1 MRITKQSIT
10 VAIVLL
16 AVFTLG
22 SLSMMWSFSTNAQT
36 VEEDA
41 PITTNDVERITNG
54 TFDENTDGW
63 WTTPNTELE
72 HATDKACLDVPSGTT
87 NPWDVLAGQDNIFLE
102 EGQEYLLTFDA
113 YADAPVTVL
122 AVTQLGVPPYTAP
135 FSQDI
140 SLTTESQ
147 PFEFTFVSTLSIDN
161 GQFLFQAGGNAD
173 TFNMCF
179 DNVSLIGGEQEPPTY
194 EPDTGPVVR
203 VNQVGYIPALPKF
216 ASVVSD
222 TTTPLSW
229 ELKDQNGNV
238 VESGNTTVFGYDEA
252 SDDTIHIVDFSSV
265 DIAGTDYVL
274 DVNGVESYPFD
285 ITTALYDQLRYDALA
300 YFYHSRSGIE
310 IEAQYVGEEYAR
322 PAGHIGVDP
331 NQGDTSVPCAP
342 DIDCDYSLDVSGGW
356 YDAGDHGKYVVN
368 GGISLWTMLNQY
380 ERTLHVDSANT
391 DAFDDGKMAIPENDN
406 DIPDILDEARWNMEF
421 MLKMQVPE
429 GEPKAGMAH
438 HKMHD
443 DQWTPLPMLPH
454 LDPQP
459 RYLRPPSTAATL
471 NLAATAA
478 QCARIW
484 ENIDPA
490 FAQQC
495 LTVAETAWQAAL
507 DNPTDYAPVTD
518 TTGGGPY
525 NDDNVTD
532 EFYWAAAELF
542 ITTGEAVY
550 QDYMVDSPHY
560 KGASLSAD
568 GFFWGEVAAL
578 GDLSLALVPNEFASE
593 DISDIRTAIAT
604 TADTMVANINTQG
617 YPNPYK
623 PDTNEYV
630 WGSNSS
636 TLNNAIV
643 MAAAYDYTEDTTY
656 RDAVFTSMDYLLGR
670 NGLNQSYITG
680 YGEKASQNQH
690 HRFWANQIDDSLPIP
705 PAGTLAGGPNSELQD
720 PIAARDLVGC
730 APQKCYIDDIDS
742 YSTNEVTI
750 NWNAPLAWVAH
761 FLSEQAQQAS
771 GEQPPTSTGTYLP
784 MITR

>member
-1 MRITKQSIT
+1 MHNPKRSIVITT
-10 VAIVLL
+10 VLL

-22 SLSMMWSFSTNAQT
+22 SLSMMWSFSTRAQT
-36 VEEDA
+36 AEEDA
-41 PITTNDVERITNG
+41 PATTNDAERITNG
-54 TFDENTDGW
+54 TFDENTNGW
-63 WTTPNTELE
+63 WTTPNTDLE
-72 HATDKACLDVPSGTT
+72 HATDKACFDIPGGTT
-87 NPWDVLAGQDNIFLE
+87 NPWDVIAGQDNILLE

-113 YADAPVTVL
+113 YADAPVTVRT
-122 AVTQLGVPPYTAP
+122 VTQLGQPPYTAP

-147 PFEFTFVSTLSIDN
+147 SFEFTFVSTLSIDN
-161 GQFLFQAGGNAD
+161 GQFLFQVGGNAD

-179 DNVSLIGGEQEPPTY
+179 DNVSLIGGTQEPPTY

-203 VNQVGYIPALPKF
+203 VNQVGYIPTLPKF

-222 TTTPLSW
+222 TTTPLTW

-252 SDDTIHIVDFSSV
+252 SDDTLHLVDFSTV
-265 DIAGTDYVL
+265 DMVGTEYVL

-285 ITTALYDQLRYDALA
+285 ITTSLYDQLRYDALA

-406 DIPDILDEARWNMEF
+406 DVPDILDEARWQMEF

-471 NLAATAA
+471 NLAATSA

-525 NDDNVTD
+525 NDDDVTD

-542 ITTGEAVY
+542 ISTGEAVY
-550 QDYMVDSPHY
+550 QDYIADSPHY

-568 GFFWGEVAAL
+568 GFYWGGVAAL
-578 GDLSLALVPNEFASE
+578 GDLSLALIPNELASE
-593 DISDIRTAIAT
+593 DINDLRTAIAT

-623 PDTNEYV
+623 PDTGEYV

-636 TLNNAIV
+636 ALNNAIV
-643 MAAAYDYTEDTTY
+643 MAAAYDYTENTTY
-656 RDAVFTSMDYLLGR
+656 RDGVFMSMDYLLGR

-690 HRFWANQIDDSLPIP
+690 HRFWANQVDDSLPIP

-771 GEQPPTSTGTYLP
+771 GEQPPTSAGTYLP
-784 MITR
+784 MVQR